1 MNYKVLERFN
11 GKVCTVF
18 TVGINRDFKQ
28 ENPKTYPKPL
38 YVYFMGAVE
47 FVCEE
52 GIMLQQV
59 TTGLST
65 FVFMN
70 NIVSISE
77 EEILDPENEQD
88 AQVIEKYKTE
98 AEEARKQ
105 YANKTPISEVNP
117 DSSPYVDVDSIEN
130 LSEMVKKDLNQ

>member
-1 MNYKVLERFN
+1 MKHLERFV

-38 YVYFMGAVE
+38 YVYFMGAIE
-47 FVCEE
+47 FVNEH
-52 GIMLQQV
+52 GIMMQQV

-70 NIVSISE
+70 NVVSISE
-77 EEILDPENEQD
+77 EEVLDPENEND
-88 AQVIEKYKTE
+88 AEMIEKYKKD
-98 AEEARKQ
+98 AEQIKKQ
-105 YANKTPISEVNP
+105 YNTQGKDDAQAESSEYLN
-117 DSSPYVDVDSIEN
+117 VDSMSD
-130 LSEMVKKDLNQ
+130 LSDMIQKDIK

>member
-1 MNYKVLERFN
+1 MKHLERFV

-38 YVYFMGAVE
+38 YVYFMGAIE
-47 FVCEE
+47 FVNEH
-52 GIMLQQV
+52 GIMQQV

-70 NIVSISE
+70 NVVSISE
-77 EEILDPENEQD
+77 EEVLDPENENDAEMIKKYKEDAEQIKKQYSTQGKDD
-88 AQVIEKYKTE
+88 AQ
-98 AEEARKQ
+98 AES
-105 YANKTPISEVNP
+105 SEYLN
-117 DSSPYVDVDSIEN
+117 VDSMSD
-130 LSEMVKKDLNQ
+130 LSDMVQKDIK

>member
-1 MNYKVLERFN
+1 MKHLERFV

-47 FVCEE
+47 FVNEH
-52 GIMLQQV
+52 GIMMQQV

-77 EEILDPENEQD
+77 EEVLDPENESD
-88 AQVIEKYKTE
+88 AQVIEKYKE
-98 AEEARKQ
+98 DAEQIKKQ
-105 YANKTPISEVNP
+105 YQSQNSSSSAETSEYLNI
-117 DSSPYVDVDSIEN
+117 DSMSE
-130 LSEMVKKDLNQ
+130 LSDMVQKDIK